1 MKISKTLS
9 VQNIKEQFNGQ
20 FPYLNIEFYNYE
32 HEKHEGSSIDAQI
45 NQDTL
50 LSVINP
56 NLDDSIEE
64 INPEMTVAE
73 FETMMREKFNFNVQV
88 FRKSNDIWLQTSS
101 TDSWTLDKQNGKGER
116 STLDYEIDPISISD
130 FDLD

>member
-9 VQNIKEQFNGQ
+9 VLNIKEQFNGQ
-20 FPYLNIEFYNYE
+20 FPFLNIEFYNYE
-32 HEKHEGSSIDAQI
+32 HEKHEGSSVDAQI

-56 NLDDSIEE
+56 QLDETVE
-64 INPEMTVAE
+64 NINPEMTVAE
-73 FETMMREKFNFNVQV
+73 FETMMKERFNFNVQV
-88 FRKSNDIWLQTSS
+88 FRKSNEIWLQTSS
-101 TDSWTLDKQNGKGER
+101 TDNWTLDKQNGKGER
-116 STLDYEIDPISISD
+116 STVDYGIEPVNISD